1 MSLYWECAWQVS
13 SATEY
18 LEDYDVL
25 TVETPENLELR
36 LPLAGFGPRFLALL
50 LDMIF
55 QGVFSV
61 IVFVFI
67 FALAIPASMGES
79 QAASIILLILLLA
92 LVVVITFGY
101 GALFEWLWNGQTPG
115 KRIVGIRVVRRG
127 GLPLRPRE
135 VLLRTLFRI
144 VDMAPSYGL
153 IGLISFFSTKYQ
165 QRLGD
170 LIADTVVIREFTS
183 RQPFSWAAWETS
195 ASVRAAGLTPRMS
208 YLIGSYLSR
217 RGMFELE
224 ARLDLTEDLIR
235 QLGYN
240 PDPLSLAERDAYLI
254 SVMQWQA
261 GAQGWA

>member
-1 MSLYWECAWQVS
+1 MS

-50 LDMIF
+50 LDVII
-55 QGVFSV
+55 QGVVSA
-61 IVFVFI
+61 IVAVFI
-67 FALAIPASMGES
+67 FALAIPSAFGAS
-79 QAASIILLILLLA
+79 QAASILMLLLLLA
-92 LVVVITFGY
+92 LVVLITFGY

-115 KRIVGIRVVRRG
+115 KRIVGIRVIRRG
-127 GLPLRPRE
+127 GLPLRPRD
-135 VLLRTLFRI
+135 VLLRNLFRI

-153 IGLISFFSTKYQ
+153 IGTISFFATKYQ

-170 LIADTVVIREFTS
+170 LVADTVVIREFTS

-195 ASVRAAGLTPRMS
+195 ANVKAAGLTPRMS

-217 RGMFELE
+217 RAMFELA
-224 ARLDLTEDLIR
+224 ARLELTEQLIR